1 MVTANLAGDL
11 EHLENGFGFG
21 NIVEI
26 QNLTRRFGAKV
37 ALDDVSFHVP
47 AGSVVGLVGE
57 NGAGKTTLIKHILG
71 LLKAQAGSV
80 RVFGLDPVKEPVKV
94 LSRIGYL
101 SEEPD
106 MPGWMR
112 VHELLRYIAAFYPTW
127 DAAYAEEL
135 REEFE
140 LDPKAKIKQLSKG
153 QRARAGLIIALAY
166 RPELLL
172 LDEPS
177 SGLDPIVRRDILGAI
192 IRTIADEGRTVLF
205 SSHLLTEVERV
216 SDQVAMIR
224 SGRILFCD
232 SMERIKQTHARL
244 TLRFENP
251 QITPPYLAGAL
262 SWDGAGCEWTTV
274 CSGHANRLHD
284 AVEKI
289 GARIVAQTGVSLDEI
304 FLARSGAA
312 SGTKTHDEN

>member
-1 MVTANLAGDL
+1 MVTANLSADFSDL
-11 EHLENGFGFG
+11 NRDSLLP

-37 ALDDVSFHVP
+37 ALNDVSFSVP

-71 LLKAQAGSV
+71 LLKAQTGSV
-80 RVFGLDPVKEPVKV
+80 RVFGLDPVKQPVRV

-106 MPGWMR
+106 LPGWMR
-112 VHELLRYIAAFYPTW
+112 IHELLRYIAAFYPTW
-127 DAAYAEEL
+127 DPAYAEEL
-135 REEFE
+135 REEFQ
-140 LDPKAKIKQLSKG
+140 LDPRAKIKHLSKG
-153 QRARAGLIIALAY
+153 QRARAGLLIALAY
-166 RPELLL
+166 RPELLV

-224 SGRILFCD
+224 SGKILFCD
-232 SMERIKQTHARL
+232 SMERIKQSHSRL

-251 QITPPYLAGAL
+251 RKRTAAVSRRPELGWRRLRMDRRVRGSSQSIAG
-262 SWDGAGCEWTTV
+262 
-274 CSGHANRLHD
+274 
-284 AVEKI
+284 
-289 GARIVAQTGVSLDEI
+289 
-304 FLARSGAA
+304 
-312 SGTKTHDEN
+312 